1 VSDWK
6 YIRQNPGEALA
17 QLHYFSVKKK
27 SAAGDVELRITVHE
41 YAHADIGNL
50 LFFAQT
56 DETMNRSAAPFRPSG
71 WSSTLAGAIEEC
83 LLNIRRF
90 EIGEPAAKS
99 AENAAKT
106 T

>member
-1 VSDWK
+1 MSDWK

-17 QLHYFSVKKK
+17 QLHYFSVRKK
-27 SAAGDVELRITVHE
+27 SPTGDVELHITVHE
-41 YAHADIGNL
+41 YASADIGNL

-71 WSSTLAGAIEEC
+71 WSSTLAGAVEEC

-90 EIGEPAAKS
+90 EIGEAT
-99 AENAAKT
+99 AEAAKT
-106 T
+106 A

>member
-1 VSDWK
+1 MSDWK

-17 QLHYFSVKKK
+17 QLHYFSVRKQ
-27 SAAGDVELRITVHE
+27 SPAGDVELHITVRE
-41 YAHADIGNL
+41 YASADIGSL

-56 DETMNRSAAPFRPSG
+56 EETMNRGVAPFRPSG
-71 WSSTLAGAIEEC
+71 WSSTIAGAIEEC

-90 EIGEPAAKS
+90 EIGEPAA
-99 AENAAKT
+99 EAAKT

>member
-1 VSDWK
+1 MSDWK

-17 QLHYFSVKKK
+17 QLHYFSVKKQ
-27 SAAGDVELRITVHE
+27 SAEGDVELHITVRE
-41 YAHADIGNL
+41 YASADIGSL

-56 DETMNRSAAPFRPSG
+56 DEMMNRSAAPFRPSG
-71 WSSTLAGAIEEC
+71 WSNTLGGAIEEC

-90 EIGEPAAKS
+90 EIGEAA
-99 AENAAKT
+99 AEPGKT